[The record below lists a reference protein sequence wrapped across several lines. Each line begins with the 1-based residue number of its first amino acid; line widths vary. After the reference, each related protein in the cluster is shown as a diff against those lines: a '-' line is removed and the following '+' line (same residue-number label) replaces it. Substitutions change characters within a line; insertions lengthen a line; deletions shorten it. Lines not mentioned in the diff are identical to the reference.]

1 MGNRYPFWL
10 RTTAA
15 LQLIA
20 SAVHALNFFRT
31 TSGINE
37 TERQLNELMTTYRPD
52 MGPYFHPTTAD
63 LNTGLSAC
71 YSLLYLLGGM
81 INLYLVQKNISPQI
95 MKGLTSINLVVFGV
109 SFLVMLNFM
118 FLPPIIMTGLVF
130 IGLCFAYATNH
141 IHRIKLPK
149 D

>member
-1 MGNRYPFWL
+1 MANRYTFWL
-10 RTTAA
+10 RATAV
-15 LQLIA
+15 LQLITA
-20 SAVHALNFFRT
+20 AVHAMSFLRT

-52 MGPYFHPTTAD
+52 MGPHFHPTTAD
-63 LNTGLSAC
+63 LFTSLSAC
-71 YSLLYLLGGM
+71 FPLLYLLGGM
-81 INLYLVQKNISPQI
+81 TNLYLVEKNIPPQI
-95 MKGLTSINLVVFGV
+95 MKGLTSINLVVFGG
-109 SFLVMLNFM
+109 SFLVMLIFT

-149 D
+149 N